1 MCSIAAENVFGPTVA
16 ADCRNGF
23 DFTLLFEEGFFV
35 IAPCSIL
42 LLTLPLQLYR
52 LTTQRPQGSTT
63 GPVLYVKLLSHLIS
77 TVVKVSLLI
86 LLVIPGLHVPKT
98 RATIAAAAVSAA
110 ASVSA
115 LALSYWQHRR
125 SPRPST
131 VLTLFLG
138 SCIALDAV
146 RARTIWAV
154 QTRTFFIVFVV
165 GLGCDTVKF
174 ILECLEKAGHQAQ
187 DLNPLPSET
196 TGNVFNRNFFW
207 WLNPLLVHGFKEVL
221 EVEKLT
227 TIDERVTNETDADV
241 FAKKWDA
248 VVFKS
253 SSALILLLLVH
264 HRWAILAAV
273 IPRLALTGF
282 TFAQPFLLTR
292 IISYITEPN
301 GALTADYGTGL
312 IAATVL
318 IYIGLAITRANN
330 QHKTYR
336 LITMIRN
343 SLVPLVYRQ
352 TLRLDVGSV
361 RDSAAL
367 TLMSVDIERI
377 SSGLRYVHE
386 IWGSPIDVA
395 LALWLLQRQLGVA
408 AVAPAGIFVVCSVFG
423 LGVASTMGARQRR
436 WLEAIQERVQVT
448 SEMLKSMKEIRLS
461 GLQAPMASKLQGL
474 RAQEVSESRPFKKA
488 LVAIVTLSFTTAA
501 SGPLLAFTMYTLL
514 AIRDGTRVLDYDKA
528 YTSLSLLALLQTP
541 MALILD
547 AIAGVVTAVGALQR
561 IGEYLSKSAACAPE
575 QDNNAGTRRLS
586 SPLLSYPSF
595 GETEKQR
602 DTVVYMRDFSAG
614 WDEKKPFVIKDLSI
628 EILSSS
634 INFVVGPVACG
645 KTTLLH
651 AILGETVHTEGILQL
666 SPSRISFCSQT
677 PWISNDTIQH
687 NILGTNLFVQAWYDK
702 VVDAC
707 ALRED
712 IRSFP
717 HRDQEVIG
725 NSGMTLSGGQKARL
739 VSGMDIQK
747 QRSRGL
753 LHQGIARAIYAQEK
767 LLLLDDVF
775 SGLDAKTEERI
786 FHNLFGANG
795 LLKEGDTT
803 VILATNAVH
812 RIAYADNIIVLDS
825 NGRLADEGTYKEVNA
840 SASEITLAPTPSI
853 GVEKKE
859 SPEETTLGPSRP
871 PSLIETPQGSERRT
885 GDMTVY
891 KYYVQAVHPWNA
903 VIFVIACAM
912 FVIGLSL
919 PQFVVKW
926 WLQTS
931 DEYTIS
937 HWGQYLG
944 IYAALAGLSIVSLAI
959 GAWQLTERM
968 LARASTHFHNTL
980 LSTVLNAPLRLFST
994 TDVGTIINRFAQDLQ
1009 LADMELPLALFNT
1022 TVELLLC
1029 VAQLVIIAVASKY
1042 IGIALPALLGVFY
1055 LVQKFYLRTARQL
1068 RLLDIEAK
1076 APLFSRF
1083 LEVLSGLVTIRAFG
1097 WQDEFE
1103 RRNRQAFDISQKPF
1117 YLLFCVQRWLNLVL
1131 DLVVAAIAVIVVA
1144 IAVRTKGSVDAGF
1157 LGIALVNIVQF
1168 SISIKTLLSN
1178 WTQLEISIGAV
1189 ARIRSFAKDTT
1200 SEEEGHL
1207 QDDALP
1213 SVPPSWPEKGH
1224 IEFRNVTATYDG
1236 STQMV
1241 IKNLNLTIQHGEK
1254 IGLCGR
1260 SGGGK
1265 SSLVSA
1271 LFRLLHVSQGTIT
1284 VDGIDISTIPR
1295 ETLYTRLVCVTQ
1307 SPHLLSGTIRE
1318 NIDPFGTAS
1327 DPAIEQVLKEVK
1339 LWDSVE
1345 SLGGIGVSLTDD
1357 HFSVGQKQL
1366 LCLAR
1371 AMVRAGSILI
1381 LDEVTASVD
1390 WETDQLVQKIIR
1402 EHFAERT
1409 IITIAHRI
1417 TTILDA
1423 DRVAVISEGEVVELA
1438 PPNELL
1444 ARDPPSLFR
1453 GLYNASTMNLAAI

>member
-16 ADCRNGF
+16 PECRNGF
-23 DFTLLFEEGFFV
+23 DFTLLFEEAFFV

-42 LLTLPLQLYR
+42 LLILPLQLYR
-52 LTTQRPQGSTT
+52 LATQRPQGSSA

-77 TVVKVSLLI
+77 TVVKVTLLI
-86 LLVIPGLHVPKT
+86 LLVVPDLHVPKT

-110 ASVSA
+110 ASIAA

-138 SCIALDAV
+138 SCIPLDAV

-174 ILECLEKAGHQAQ
+174 IFECLEKAGHQPQ
-187 DLNPLPSET
+187 DRDQLPRET

-207 WLNPLLVHGFKEVL
+207 WLNPLLVRGFKEVL
-221 EVEKLT
+221 EVEKLSA
-227 TIDERVTNETDADV
+227 IDERVNNETDADV
-241 FAKKWDA
+241 FARKWDA
-248 VVFKS
+248 VVLKS

-292 IISYITEPN
+292 IISYITEPD

-312 IAATVL
+312 IVATVL
-318 IYIGLAITRANN
+318 IYVGLAITQANN

-336 LITMIRN
+336 LIAMVRN

-386 IWGSPIDVA
+386 VWASPIDVA
-395 LALWLLQRQLGVA
+395 LALWLLQRQLGIA
-408 AVAPAGIFVVCSVFG
+408 AAAPAGIFVLCSVFG

-436 WLEAIQERVQVT
+436 WLEGIQERVRVT

-461 GLQAPMASKLQGL
+461 GLQAPMASKLQSL
-474 RAQEVSESRPFKKA
+474 RAHEISQSRPFKKA

-514 AIRDGTRVLDYDKA
+514 AMRDGTRALDYDKA

-561 IGEYLSKSAACAPE
+561 IGEYLAKSAACAPE
-575 QDNNAGTRRLS
+575 QDDDDGTRRLS

-595 GETEKQR
+595 GKAEKQR
-602 DTVVYMRDFSAG
+602 HTVVYMRDFSAG

-651 AILGETVHTEGILQL
+651 AVLGETVHTEGIVQVF
-666 SPSRISFCSQT
+666 PSRISFCSQT
-677 PWISNDTIQH
+677 PWISNDTIQR

-702 VVDAC
+702 VVDTC

-717 HRDQEVIG
+717 HGDQEVIG

-739 VSGMDIQK
+739 VSVMDIRK
-747 QRSRGL
+747 QRIRGL
-753 LHQGIARAIYAQEK
+753 LYQGLARAIYAREK

-786 FHNLFGANG
+786 FHNLFGVNE
-795 LLKEGDTT
+795 LLKEGDIT
-803 VILATNAVH
+803 VILATNA
-812 RIAYADNIIVLDS
+812 VLDS

-840 SASEITLAPTPSI
+840 SASEITLAPAPSI
-853 GVEKKE
+853 PAEKRE
-859 SPEETTLGPSRP
+859 APGETTSGTSRP

-937 HWGQYLG
+937 HRGQFLG
-944 IYAALAGLSIVSLAI
+944 IYAALAGLSIVSLAV

-1022 TVELLLC
+1022 TVELLMC

-1144 IAVRTKGSVDAGF
+1144 VAVRTKGGVDAGF
-1157 LGIALVNIVQF
+1157 LGIALVNIVHF

-1200 SEEEGHL
+1200 SDEEERL
-1207 QDDALP
+1207 QEDALQ
-1213 SVPPSWPEKGH
+1213 SIPPSWPEKGH
-1224 IEFRNVTATYDG
+1224 IEFRNVTATYEG
-1236 STQMV
+1236 SAQMV

-1254 IGLCGR
+1254 IALCGR
-1260 SGGGK
+1260 SGSGK

-1271 LFRLLHVSQGTIT
+1271 LFRLLDISQGTIT
-1284 VDGIDISTIPR
+1284 VDGIDIRTIPR

-1307 SPHLLSGTIRE
+1307 TPHLLSGTIRE

-1327 DPAIEQVLKEVK
+1327 DPAIEHVLKEVK
-1339 LWDSVE
+1339 LWDTVE
-1345 SLGGIGVSLTDD
+1345 SLGGISVSLTDD
-1357 HFSVGQKQL
+1357 QFSVGQKQL

-1417 TTILDA
+1417 STILDA
-1423 DRVAVISEGEVVELA
+1423 DRVAVISEGEIVELA
-1438 PPNELL
+1438 APSELL

-1453 GLYNASTMNLAAI
+1453 GLYNASTMNLDAI